1 MIPLDFFAHHWP
13 PTCTS
18 ESRAFE
24 VHRSHPMNH
33 TFDIFKRLQD
43 GNFFWIAADKEFEA
57 ARQHL
62 DRLSAVAPGHYLIH
76 AQDKGFV
83 LELNN
88 SPSMARVA

>member
-1 MIPLDFFAHHWP
+1 
-13 PTCTS
+13 
-18 ESRAFE
+18 
-24 VHRSHPMNH
+24 MNH

-43 GNFFWIAADKEFEA
+43 GNFFWIAADRDFES

-62 DRLSAVAPGHYLIH
+62 NRLSTVAPGHYLIH

>member
-1 MIPLDFFAHHWP
+1 
-13 PTCTS
+13 
-18 ESRAFE
+18 
-24 VHRSHPMNH
+24 MNH

-43 GNFFWIAADKEFEA
+43 GNFFWIAADRDFDA

>member
-1 MIPLDFFAHHWP
+1 
-13 PTCTS
+13 
-18 ESRAFE
+18 
-24 VHRSHPMNH
+24 MNH
-33 TFDIFKRLQD
+33 TFDIFKRLED
-43 GNFFWIAADKEFEA
+43 GNFFWVSADRDFEA
-57 ARQHL
+57 ARKHL

>member
-1 MIPLDFFAHHWP
+1 MILLHFFTRHWP

-18 ESRAFE
+18 EQQAFE

-43 GNFFWIAADKEFEA
+43 GNFFWIAADRDFEA

-62 DRLSAVAPGHYLIH
+62 DKLSAVAPGHYLIH

>member
-1 MIPLDFFAHHWP
+1 
-13 PTCTS
+13 
-18 ESRAFE
+18 
-24 VHRSHPMNH
+24 MNH

-43 GNFFWIAADKEFEA
+43 GNFFWIAGDRDFES

-62 DRLSAVAPGHYLIH
+62 GRLSAVAPGHYLIH

-88 SPSMARVA
+88 SPSMVRVA

>member
-1 MIPLDFFAHHWP
+1 
-13 PTCTS
+13 
-18 ESRAFE
+18 
-24 VHRSHPMNH
+24 
-33 TFDIFKRLQD
+33 LQD
-43 GNFFWIAADKEFEA
+43 GNFFWIAADRDFDA

-76 AQDKGFV
+76 AQDRGFV